1 MISRRLAPLSGQR
14 KFARR
19 LANSRYVI
27 AVDRETQPVPQSDGI
42 QSRVSQRELT
52 EVLQITGRKAL
63 AALSAERICECVYQ
77 ALTILGA
84 VLSRLLELDN
94 ACSHKPIS
102 QTQDLLQCPAPSQPS
117 NLVDL

>member
-1 MISRRLAPLSGQR
+1 
-14 KFARR
+14 
-19 LANSRYVI
+19 VI
-27 AVDRETQPVPQSDGI
+27 ALYWETRPVPQIDGI
-42 QSRVSQRELT
+42 QSGVSQRELT
-52 EVLQITGRKAL
+52 EVLKITRRKAL
-63 AALSAERICECVYQ
+63 AARSAERLCKCVYQ

-102 QTQDLLQCPAPSQPS
+102 QTQDLLQCPPPSQPS